1 MVKIPEAVSVLEKA
15 VREAP
20 LWPEIYL
27 DMGTAYQLAGE
38 YTKALLAYNKVTEL
52 APDSDISDQ
61 ARKESR
67 TCNSR

>member
-27 DMGTAYQLAGE
+27 DMGKAYQAGRRIHQSV
-38 YTKALLAYNKVTEL
+38 AGL
-52 APDSDISDQ
+52 
-61 ARKESR
+61 
-67 TCNSR
+67 